1 MMIILTLRM
10 LYKVNMNKR
19 ITSIMMA
26 LLTLKI
32 LYKVKMNKR
41 IK

>member
-1 MMIILTLRM
+1 MMIILALRM

-41 IK
+41 II

>member
-1 MMIILTLRM
+1 MMIILALRM

-19 ITSIMMA
+19 ILSIMMA

-41 IK
+41 II

>member
-1 MMIILTLRM
+1 MMIILALRM

>member
-19 ITSIMMA
+19 IISIMMA

>member
-41 IK
+41 IQ

>member
-10 LYKVNMNKR
+10 LYKVNMIKR